1 MNITDS
7 YFADKIER
15 WAKSARGERATQL
28 ATGMA
33 SDYADYRN
41 RVGYLTALD
50 DLLNQMQVT
59 EREMSPERQESAA

>member
-15 WAKSARGERATQL
+15 WAKSVRGERATQL